1 MARSYRFG
9 AVEVRPGERQ
19 VLVEGRPAAV
29 GARAFD
35 LLVALIEQRDRVVS
49 KDELLE
55 QVWPGVVVEENNLQV
70 QVSTLRKI
78 LGPGSVSTVPGR
90 GYRFTLEPEAEGAAR
105 PRRNHN
111 LPAQLNR
118 FVGRERDLELVTTL
132 LGPSRLLT
140 LTGTG
145 GTGKTR
151 LSLQYARIS
160 QDEYPDGVWL
170 AELAPVSQAER
181 VPQVVALSLGIA
193 DAGSAA
199 PLEALERHVADRRML
214 LILDNCEHV
223 LGAAADL
230 ARRLLAAGPEL
241 KILASSR
248 EPLHVDGEMT
258 YAVPTLDVHEA
269 MQLFLDRAHAVH
281 PTFEA
286 SDGAHRTVGEICRRL
301 DGIPLAIEL
310 AAARVRALSLEKISE
325 RLDDRFR
332 LLSSAGHAGLPRQQ
346 TLRASIDWSHD
357 LLSAAER
364 AVFRRLAVFSGG
376 WALEGAEAVCAAGEV
391 AREQVVELLT
401 HLVEKSLVE
410 TDARVER
417 YRLLETVRQ
426 YALERLQEAGEADD
440 TRQRHL
446 RFHVEL
452 AEQAHPKLFGPEQ
465 AEWLAR
471 LDDERENLLAAHA
484 YCDYAEDGAA
494 LGLRLVA
501 AVKMYWASRGLF
513 PLAHRA
519 MVEALAR
526 APERSTPRS
535 RVLFDAGQVAC
546 FMGLYVEAR
555 RHLEESLSI
564 AHEIADR
571 ELVASVLQPLG
582 MACLGLGDHA
592 AARGHFT
599 EGLALARG
607 QQDPRNLAAALVALA
622 QLERI
627 EGRLDVAEPL
637 YLEALEIARTLGDQA
652 TVAIALLNLSM
663 VTIDGGR
670 ADRARLILSEA
681 AEIAMAIHSRPVG
694 MALLDGCAGLAACAG
709 EAEAAARW
717 YGAAQAQAAKAA
729 MKRDPADE
737 AFLAP
742 WMARAGEAL
751 GAAMFGQAAAAGR
764 TLEFDDA
771 LAQAREWL
779 RRP

>member
-1 MARSYRFG
+1 MTRSYRFG
-9 AVEVRPGERQ
+9 TVEVRPGERQ
-19 VLVEGRPAAV
+19 LLVQGRPAAV

-35 LLVALIEQRDRVVS
+35 LLLALIEHRDRVVT

-55 QVWPGVVVEENNLQV
+55 QVWPGLVVEENNLQV

-78 LGPGSVSTVPGR
+78 LGPGSVSTIPGH
-90 GYRFTLEPEAEGAAR
+90 GYRFTLEPEAEGGSRAHAR
-105 PRRNHN
+105 RHN

-118 FVGRERDLELVTTL
+118 FIGRERDLELVTTL

-160 QDEYPDGVWL
+160 QDDYPDGVWL
-170 AELAPVSQAER
+170 AELAPVSQPER
-181 VPQVVALSLGIA
+181 VAQVVAFVLGVA
-193 DAGSAA
+193 DAGNAG
-199 PLEALERHVADRRML
+199 PLEALERHVAERRML

-223 LGAAADL
+223 LGAAAEL

-248 EPLHVDGEMT
+248 EPLHVPGEMT
-258 YAVPTLDVHEA
+258 YAVPTLDAHEA
-269 MQLFLDRAHAVH
+269 MQLFLDRAHAAQ
-281 PTFEA
+281 PTFDP
-286 SDGAHRTVGEICRRL
+286 SDAGQRTVGEICRRL

-332 LLSSAGHAGLPRQQ
+332 LLRSAGNAGLPRQQ

-376 WALEGAEAVCAAGEV
+376 WTLEGAEAVCAAGEV
-391 AREQVVELLT
+391 DGGQVLELLT

-410 TDARVER
+410 TDPRVER

-426 YALERLQEAGEADD
+426 YALERLDDAGEADD
-440 TRQRHL
+440 ARQRHL
-446 RFHVEL
+446 RFYVEL
-452 AEQAHPKLFGPEQ
+452 AERAHPKLFGPEQ
-465 AEWLAR
+465 AGWLAQ
-471 LDDERENLLAAHA
+471 LDEERENLLSAHA

-501 AVKMYWASRGLF
+501 SIKMYWASRGLF

-526 APERSTPRS
+526 APERNARRG

-564 AHEIADR
+564 AQERGDG
-571 ELVASVLQPLG
+571 EQVASVLQPLG
-582 MACLGLGDHA
+582 MACLGLDDRA
-592 AARGHFT
+592 ASRAHFT

-607 QQDPRNLAAALVALA
+607 QQDPRNLAAALIALA

-627 EGRLDVAEPL
+627 EGRTEVAEPL

-663 VTIDGGR
+663 VTIEGSR
-670 ADRARLILSEA
+670 PDRARLILSEA

-709 EAEAAARW
+709 DAAAAAQW
-717 YGAAQAQAAKAA
+717 YGAAQAQAAKAG

-742 WMARAGEAL
+742 WIANAREAL
-751 GAAMFGQAAAAGR
+751 GDARFDEAAAPGR
-764 TLEFDDA
+764 ALPFEDA
-771 LAQAREWL
+771 LARAREWL
-779 RRP
+779 RA